1 MEPIGK
7 KSLEQLESGYIW
19 APYVP
24 MQNMVIMPGRRIR
37 ALHDLWG
44 FPLSKNAAPPV
55 GVSSRYSINKVNS
68 NFYGTIEIN
77 KNAD

>member
-68 NFYGTIEIN
+68 NFYGTIEV
-77 KNAD
+77 KK

>member
-1 MEPIGK
+1 MDLIGK
-7 KSLEQLESGYIW
+7 KSPEHLESGYIW

-24 MQNMVIMPGRRIR
+24 MQKMVIIPGRRMR

-55 GVSSRYSINKVNS
+55 SVSNRYSINKVNT
-68 NFYGTIEIN
+68 NYYGTIEVN
-77 KNAD
+77 K

>member
-1 MEPIGK
+1 MQIGK
-7 KSLEQLESGYIW
+7 KSSEQLEPGFVW

-24 MQNMVIMPGRRIR
+24 MQMMVIVPGRRLR

-68 NFYGTIEIN
+68 RYYGTIEV
-77 KNAD
+77 K

>member
-1 MEPIGK
+1 MKSIGK
-7 KSLEQLESGYIW
+7 KSPEHLESGYIW

-24 MQNMVIMPGRRIR
+24 MQNMVIMPGRRMR

-55 GVSSRYSINKVNS
+55 GVSSRYSIKTINS
-68 NFYGTIEIN
+68 GYYSTIEV
-77 KNAD
+77 K

>member
-7 KSLEQLESGYIW
+7 KSPEQLEPGYVW
-19 APYVP
+19 VPYVP
-24 MQNMVIMPGRRIR
+24 MQKMVIVPERRIR

-44 FPLSKNAAPPV
+44 FPLSNKAAPPV

-68 NFYGTIEIN
+68 SYYDTIEI
-77 KNAD
+77 K

>member
-1 MEPIGK
+1 MDLIGNKTQDLEP
-7 KSLEQLESGYIW
+7 GYVW

-24 MQNMVIMPGRRIR
+24 MQKMVIMPERRMR

-44 FPLSKNAAPPV
+44 FPLSKNAASM
-55 GVSSRYSINKVNS
+55 VSSRYSINKINS
-68 NFYGTIEIN
+68 NYYGTIEIN